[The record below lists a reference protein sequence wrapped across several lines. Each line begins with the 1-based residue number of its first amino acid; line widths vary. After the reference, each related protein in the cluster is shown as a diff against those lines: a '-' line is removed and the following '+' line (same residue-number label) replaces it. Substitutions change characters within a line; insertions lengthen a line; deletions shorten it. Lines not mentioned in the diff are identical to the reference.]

1 MEMIIDQEI
10 KEMQW
15 HLVYGGTPVI
25 LNEGYLNLRLA
36 KYECML

>member
-1 MEMIIDQEI
+1 
-10 KEMQW
+10 
-15 HLVYGGTPVI
+15 VYGGTPVI